1 MSNRI
6 PLGESRR
13 EAISRVQER
22 LGPAT
27 SRPLAEQTFWALA
40 QKKKIT
46 MNDDGMYLI
55 EAGIDD
61 TALRAE
67 ATDQM
72 QQQQKIERRP
82 RRGMLRFNVNH
93 QNTTNAR
100 VGTTWKS
107 SSMHSMY
114 APTFNDAE
122 CQIQEDQ
129 KPNDPNA
136 E

>member
-1 MSNRI
+1 MSDRI

-46 MNDDGMYLI
+46 MNDDGVYLI

-61 TALRAE
+61 SALRAE

-72 QQQQKIERRP
+72 QQQQKQERRP
-82 RRGMLRFNVNH
+82 HRGLLRFNVNH
-93 QNTTNAR
+93 QNTKNAR
-100 VGTTWKS
+100 VGTTWKAS
-107 SSMHSMY
+107 SMY
-114 APTFNDAE
+114 APTLIDAE
-122 CQIQEDQ
+122 SYISEDQ
-129 KPNDPNA
+129 NTNDPNA

>member
-72 QQQQKIERRP
+72 QQQQKTERRP

-93 QNTTNAR
+93 QNTKNAR
-100 VGTTWKS
+100 VSTTWKAS
-107 SSMHSMY
+107 SIY
-114 APTFNDAE
+114 APTLNGSE
-122 CQIQEDQ
+122 SQIQENQ
-129 KPNDPNA
+129 NPNDPNA